1 MMRIRTALQIC
12 LFLAAVLCIDCGK
25 SSTAPVDNGP
35 PDTPGVVD
43 IEPEPGKDLYGVVLD
58 DAGQPVPGVVVS
70 DGYASTTTDAAG
82 IYQLKRDSD
91 ADFVFYST
99 PSDYAINVETSSRN
113 IPAFYKAISV
123 SAGEAFRADF
133 ELLKLPASESD
144 FTLFCIGDPQVTNQS
159 EVTRFQ
165 EETVN
170 DLKETLASLSS
181 PAYGLSMGDVVG
193 DQQGLLNTMKN
204 TLGSTSMPV
213 FTTIG
218 NHDKFGSAP
227 APKSG
232 DFFSGIYGPLN
243 YSFNRGEV
251 HFICLDN
258 VVFSDNSSY
267 AAALSDDQIDWITE
281 DLSYVPKDKMVIV
294 YFHIPIRG
302 SGVPNKDRL
311 LKLFEGYAEVH
322 FMSGHTHYNQ
332 NYIHT
337 TVSPSIYEH
346 IHGAAC
352 GAWWR
357 STINGDGTPNGYAV
371 YDISGNSIKSWYYKA
386 VNYDRDFQ
394 LRLHWGDASFG
405 GQYGYFSFSQPGN
418 TLVAN
423 VWNADEEW
431 MLEVYEDGVKTGDMK
446 PASVSRDAWSMGY
459 HIGVLNRNPNNY
471 SQLCDHL
478 YTYLPQNPAAVI
490 KVVATDRFGNT
501 YEQAVITSDFEPA
514 ISY

>member
-1 MMRIRTALQIC
+1 MRIRTALQIY
-12 LFLAAVLCIDCGK
+12 LFLVAVLCTNCGK
-25 SSTAPVDNGP
+25 SGTAPVDKDP
-35 PDTPGVVD
+35 PGIPGAID
-43 IEPEPGKDLYGVVLD
+43 IEPEPGKDLYGIILD
-58 DAGQPVPGVVVS
+58 HAGQPVPGVVVS
-70 DGYASTTTDAAG
+70 DGYTCTTTDEEG
-82 IYQLKRDSD
+82 IYQLKRDGE
-91 ADFVFYST
+91 ADFVFYAT
-99 PSDYAINVETSSRN
+99 PSDYAIAVETPTRN
-113 IPAFYKAISV
+113 IPAFYKAIGASG
-123 SAGEAFRADF
+123 GEAFRADF
-133 ELLKLPASESD
+133 ELTKLAAIETD
-144 FTLFCIGDPQVTNQS
+144 FTLLCIGDPQVTNQA

-165 EETVN
+165 EETIN
-170 DLKETLASLSS
+170 DLKGTLASLSS

-218 NHDKFGSAP
+218 NHDKFGAAP

-267 AAALSDDQIDWITE
+267 AAAFSDDQIDWVAE
-281 DLSYVPKDKMVIV
+281 DLAYVPKDKMVIV
-294 YFHIPIRG
+294 YFHMPLRG
-302 SGVPNKDRL
+302 SGIPNKDRL

-322 FMSGHTHYNQ
+322 FMDGHTHYNQ
-332 NYIHT
+332 NYVHT
-337 TVSPSIYEH
+337 TVSPNIYEH

-371 YDISGNSIKSWYYKA
+371 YDIRGNSIKNWYYKA

-423 VWNADEEW
+423 VWNADSEW
-431 MLEVYEDGVKTGDMK
+431 ALEVYEDGVKTGDME
-446 PASVSRDAWSMGY
+446 PASVNRDAWSMGY

-471 SQLCDHL
+471 SQLCEHL
-478 YTYLPQNPAAVI
+478 YTYLPQNPAAAI

-501 YEQAVITSDFEPA
+501 YEADAITTDFGPA